1 MPAGVDILLAAL
13 RRQAREEFSGAVVVL
28 GEASGKV
35 VLREGLLTTATT
47 SAAPGLESLL
57 LRSGRISDEEWTEVF
72 AAAAPSGRLPTAL
85 VERRLLG
92 SAGVQVVTRMA
103 TMDALFALALT
114 RIASVATEPAG
125 PGFLPPVLP
134 VEPGIEVERAI
145 RETRRRLASASR
157 WRADLSLEPQ
167 ARPRLATASA
177 RHRTTGGAQADLLA
191 RIDGRR
197 TCRDIAFTVG
207 RGLFPVMTDL
217 ASLAGDGRI
226 VFPPPQGR
234 SPVRSDAE
242 RGGASGLPD
251 YGDRVHRAREKI
263 PHLAGEDD
271 SGEGREMVEN
281 TPPSP
286 PFSSPPRRRPPARPQ
301 SSCPPPDTLT
311 DYRVGFDRRRSHR
324 PINTFPSM
332 VPRGGLAGAA
342 APVCTRCR
350 VVSW

>member
-1 MPAGVDILLAAL
+1 MPDETKNIQGPVSSTDGPPHREEADTRPVEETPARVDLLLDAL
-13 RRQAREEFSGAVVVL
+13 RQQAREEFSGAVVVL
-28 GEASGKV
+28 GEANGKV

-57 LRSGRISDEEWTEVF
+57 LRSGRISDEEWTAVF

-114 RIASVATEPAG
+114 QIARVTTEPAG
-125 PGFLPPVLP
+125 SGFLPPLLP

-145 RETRRRLASASR
+145 RETSRRLASASR
-157 WRADLSLEPQ
+157 WRADLGLEPQ
-167 ARPRLATASA
+167 VRPRLATASA
-177 RHRTTGGAQADLLA
+177 RHGTAGGAQADLLA

-226 VFPPPQGR
+226 VLPPPQGR
-234 SPVRSDAE
+234 SPVRSDAG
-242 RGGASGLPD
+242 RPAASGPPD
-251 YGDRVHRAREKI
+251 YGDRVRTEI
-263 PHLAGEDD
+263 PHLAVGAD
-271 SGEGREMVEN
+271 SQERQKMMAD
-281 TPPSP
+281 TALPRRSP
-286 PFSSPPRRRPPARPQ
+286 PHRDGGGPPDHGFPARRR
-301 SSCPPPDTLT
+301 
-311 DYRVGFDRRRSHR
+311 
-324 PINTFPSM
+324 
-332 VPRGGLAGAA
+332 
-342 APVCTRCR
+342 TR
-350 VVSW
+350 